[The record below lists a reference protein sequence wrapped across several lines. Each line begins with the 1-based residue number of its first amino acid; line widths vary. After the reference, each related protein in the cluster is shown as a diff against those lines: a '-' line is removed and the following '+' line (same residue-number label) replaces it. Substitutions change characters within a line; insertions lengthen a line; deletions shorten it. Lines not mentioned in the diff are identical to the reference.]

1 MAETHFPAKTL
12 WRKEAY
18 LAQILAGRKTIE
30 VRVGYENIRRLGAGD
45 RLLLNGVHPYVIVRV
60 ALYPD
65 FEALLAAEDA
75 ARIAPAL
82 PPGELLASMRRIYPP
97 EKEALGAVAL
107 AITPESERPEQRAG
121 E

>member
-12 WRKEAY
+12 WLKEAY

-107 AITPESERPEQRAG
+107 EITPEIERPEQRAG